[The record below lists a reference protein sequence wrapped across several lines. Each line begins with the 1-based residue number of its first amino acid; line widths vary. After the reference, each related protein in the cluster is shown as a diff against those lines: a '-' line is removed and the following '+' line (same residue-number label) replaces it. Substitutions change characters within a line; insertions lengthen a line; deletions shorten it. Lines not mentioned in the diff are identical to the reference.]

1 MKHAIIQNN
10 LVVNIVEA
18 EPNFA
23 EQMGWISYPEYI
35 ENKAVGIGWKFD
47 GSSWTEPD
55 PVVEPAP
62 SIPTKEELLVQ
73 LQAIQAQIQA
83 L

>member
-23 EQMGWISYPEYI
+23 AQMGWISYPEYI
-35 ENKAVGIGWKFD
+35 ENKVVGIGWKFD

-55 PVVEPAP
+55 PVVEPIPAT
-62 SIPTKEELLVQ
+62 PTKEELLAQ
-73 LQAIQAQIQA
+73 INALTAQIQA